1 MFLTLVGLLGM
12 LLAIRAISWCVR
24 AFWAWLGR
32 GKELRRLANNE
43 QLDEGVKLQIATAH
57 AWRVARRSEVT
68 IRRNVPHHLNAQQ
81 RHAVRKAVINAR
93 DEFLDATPL
102 GWWQVIM
109 IFFFCS
115 ILGLVLEEIWMLIT
129 AGLTESRVG
138 LVWGP
143 FSPLYGVG
151 AVLLTFMAYQL
162 RRHHAKNWHV
172 FFAAVA
178 VGGVL
183 EQGCGWGMEHLLHA
197 QSWSYAHLP
206 DHITDYVAWRF
217 LFMWGLLGIVWA
229 RLIMPELL
237 YRIGVFHSVRQYA
250 FIALLA
256 AYLTADIAMT
266 VACFDRKVERDAG
279 IPPSNRFEV
288 WVDEHYTDQF
298 IARRFEN
305 LVIDTDHNGAR

>member
-1 MFLTLVGLLGM
+1 MDRCGIVSRYGIMDRCGIADGCGAAHDITTDLARQEQDALCFLPSSDFSACCWPYEQSAGASEPFGHGSAEAKSSAVLRIMSSLM
-12 LLAIRAISWCVR
+12 RAS
-24 AFWAWLGR
+24 
-32 GKELRRLANNE
+32 
-43 QLDEGVKLQIATAH
+43 KLQIATAH

-172 FFAAVA
+172 FFCCRSCWRCPRTR
-178 VGGVL
+178 L
-183 EQGCGWGMEHLLHA
+183 WLGMEHLLHA

-217 LFMWGLLGIVWA
+217 FYSCGDFLALYGLALSCPNSSIALGFSFRTSIRLYCAPCGLLNS
-229 RLIMPELL
+229 RYRDDCCLL
-237 YRIGVFHSVRQYA
+237 RS
-250 FIALLA
+250 
-256 AYLTADIAMT
+256 
-266 VACFDRKVERDAG
+266 
-279 IPPSNRFEV
+279 
-288 WVDEHYTDQF
+288 
-298 IARRFEN
+298 
-305 LVIDTDHNGAR
+305 